1 MGAPAER
8 RADGEQRIGQ
18 RIDQPTGHPIT
29 ERSSGEFRLISA

>member
-8 RADGEQRIGQ
+8 RAGGKQ

-29 ERSSGEFRLISA
+29 ERSSGDFRLISA